1 MMAIDETTRILLEN
15 INDNVKSLKEDM
27 KEDMKTLQADVKEN
41 NKIINEIKKDY
52 VTKIDCTHNVEKIE
66 KRENDN
72 KNLSYKKLALM
83 ISGVSGCI
91 YGLIELVK
99 QLKG

>member
-1 MMAIDETTRILLEN
+1 VDESTRILLES
-15 INDNVKSLKEDM
+15 INDNVKNLREDIKDDM
-27 KEDMKTLQADVKEN
+27 KILQADVKEN

-52 VTKIDCTHNVEKIE
+52 VTKKDCNHNVEKIE

>member
-1 MMAIDETTRILLEN
+1 MDESTRILLES
-15 INDNVKSLKEDM
+15 INDNVKNLREDIKDDM
-27 KEDMKTLQADVKEN
+27 KILQADVKEN

-52 VTKIDCTHNVEKIE
+52 VTKKDCNHNVEKIE

>member
-1 MMAIDETTRILLEN
+1 VAMDEATKLLLES

-52 VTKIDCTHNVEKIE
+52 VTKKDCNHNVEKIE